1 MKNLAQ
7 KFIILMLIILF
18 IAASLS
24 LFVYQN
30 SYITFLL
37 FSLLFT
43 LSLYTITQA
52 SQNNNA
58 YLHQLL
64 DEFTELL
71 NFERNSI
78 TKREFPKESLGDKLM
93 TTIETYENQVLE
105 DMKVA
110 GEAVLMADKVKHG
123 HFSCRIQS
131 TSRSPHI
138 SIIHKTMNRMIISL
152 EQNIDKTIN
161 ILDALAKGE
170 FTTRAE
176 INVEAKVAKML
187 EQANALGVALLSM
200 ETENKQ
206 SQKELEQQSNNLNLT
221 INTLRKT
228 TFKDFSSMVS
238 TTINDIHKIAEQ
250 ENALVDDLKQ
260 LIGNAQETKII
271 LSSIGEIA
279 EQTNLLALNA
289 AIEAARAGEHGRGFA
304 VVADEV
310 RKLAERTQKSL
321 SESSSTV
328 NVLIQ
333 SIHDSGELLSNNAKR
348 MNQLTTY
355 VSGVDQKME
364 EIIET
369 MEQLA

>member
-1 MKNLAQ
+1 
-7 KFIILMLIILF
+7 
-18 IAASLS
+18 
-24 LFVYQN
+24 
-30 SYITFLL
+30 
-37 FSLLFT
+37 
-43 LSLYTITQA
+43 
-52 SQNNNA
+52 
-58 YLHQLL
+58 
-64 DEFTELL
+64 
-71 NFERNSI
+71 
-78 TKREFPKESLGDKLM
+78 
-93 TTIETYENQVLE
+93 
-105 DMKVA
+105 
-110 GEAVLMADKVKHG
+110 
-123 HFSCRIQS
+123 
-131 TSRSPHI
+131 
-138 SIIHKTMNRMIISL
+138 
-152 EQNIDKTIN
+152 
-161 ILDALAKGE
+161 
-170 FTTRAE
+170 
-176 INVEAKVAKML
+176 
-187 EQANALGVALLSM
+187 
-200 ETENKQ
+200 
-206 SQKELEQQSNNLNLT
+206 
-221 INTLRKT
+221 
-228 TFKDFSSMVS
+228 MVS